1 MLRLRHA
8 LTCTATMIAS
18 VALAVPAMACTG
30 VIIGGDLTEDGSTI
44 FGRTEDLEQNHPKR
58 LLVHP
63 AGEHPSG
70 TVLTG
75 AETGVT
81 FTQPKDSLKYTSIS
95 DVTPEE
101 GRFEEAGFNDK
112 GVAVDVTI
120 SATANKEVQKAD
132 PYTEKG
138 WTEGFLATVLLAN
151 AESARGAVELM
162 ASLVDKDGASEG
174 NILVIGDKS
183 ELWYMEIYSGHQY
196 AAMKYPADR
205 FSIMPNQYWMN
216 EVNCADTG
224 NFICSQDLE
233 KTTRD
238 AGTYAETNGKFDPAR
253 SYNKATMSAGDV
265 SRVWSGIKV
274 LDPGAQAKITDNYF
288 PLLNKPSAQFKKV
301 SIRDVME
308 LQRNRFEG
316 VDDNLAALSQ
326 KVVKDSGLKGLDGQ
340 PVPGAR
346 YPIGNTNSMEAHI
359 FQLPAAGMPTEI
371 PGTLWQT
378 VGTPQGS
385 AYLPYYGNITDTI
398 KPMQSAST
406 TAGDE
411 KSYYWVATDVNLAV
425 DKDRATLTAPVRE
438 YLHFIEDPNIASWS
452 ADNATLAAKHK
463 ADPKAAAAWSTEK
476 FTHISQ
482 ASYDALLAL
491 RESLAVY
498 NQAHTLAA
506 TGGHEL
512 AVAPGQI
519 ILPTVFSVTPD
530 DAAPAPADTQL
541 LAGWNLELTQQL
553 PYGKTRPAPI
563 TTPMSVALML
573 PDGVDPASLSADGV
587 KLLVNGKA
595 IDFQVDTQKGAITF
609 PVGEM
614 GEVALVKAASA
625 PAPTDPVPSAP
636 APSDPAPTDPVPTTP
651 APSVP
656 APGQP
661 TAQPPAPKP
670 GIPVTGTDSDTLLA
684 LGVMALAGGAC
695 TLVIRRRQAA

>member
-1 MLRLRHA
+1 MMRLRRA
-8 LTCTATMIAS
+8 LTCVATMTAS
-18 VALAVPAMACTG
+18 VALAVPALACTG

-44 FGRTEDLEQNHPKR
+44 YGRTEDLEQNHPKR

-63 AGEHPSG
+63 AGEHPVG

-81 FTQPKDSLKYTSIS
+81 FTQPKASLKYTSIS
-95 DVTPEE
+95 DVTPQE
-101 GRFEEAGFNDK
+101 GRFDEAGFNEK
-112 GVAVDVTI
+112 GVGVDVTI
-120 SATANKEVQKAD
+120 SASANKAVQKVD
-132 PYTEKG
+132 PYTAKG

-162 ASLVDKDGASEG
+162 AGLVDKDGASEG
-174 NILVIGDKS
+174 NILVIGDQS
-183 ELWYMEIYSGHQY
+183 ELWYMEVYSGHQY

-205 FSIMPNQYWMN
+205 FSIMPNQFWMN
-216 EVNCADTG
+216 EVNCADTD

-233 KTTRD
+233 KTVRD
-238 AGTYAETNGKFDPAR
+238 AGTYAETKGKFDPAR
-253 SYNKATMSAGDV
+253 SYNRAKMSAGDV

-274 LDPGAQAKITDNYF
+274 LDPGASAKITDNYF
-288 PLLNKPSAQFKKV
+288 PLLNEPSGQFKKV

-316 VDDNLAALSQ
+316 VDDTLAALSQ
-326 KVVKDSGLKGLDGQ
+326 KVVTDSGLKGIDGQ
-340 PVPGAR
+340 PVPGSR

-359 FQLPAAGMPTEI
+359 FQFPAAGMPTEI

-378 VGTPQGS
+378 IGTPQGS

-398 KPMQSAST
+398 KPMQSTST

-452 ADNATLAAKHK
+452 ADNATLAAKHRT
-463 ADPKAAAAWSTEK
+463 DPKAAAVWSTEK

-498 NQAHTLAA
+498 NQSHTLAA
-506 TGGHEL
+506 SGGHEL
-512 AVAPGQI
+512 AVGPGQI
-519 ILPTVFSVTPD
+519 ILPTTFSVTPD
-530 DAAPAPADTQL
+530 DAAPAAAGAQL
-541 LAGWNLELTQQL
+541 LAGWNLALTQQL
-553 PYGKTRPAPI
+553 PYGETRPAPI
-563 TTPMSVALML
+563 ATPMSASLML
-573 PDGVDPASLSADGV
+573 PDGLDPASLNADGV
-587 KLLVNGKA
+587 QLLVNGKA
-595 IDFQVDTQKGAITF
+595 VSFQVDAEKNAITF

-614 GEVALVKAASA
+614 GEVALVQAASA
-625 PAPTDPVPSAP
+625 PAPTEPAPTAPAPTAP
-636 APSDPAPTDPVPTTP
+636 APSQP
-651 APSVP
+651 P

-670 GIPVTGTDSDTLLA
+670 GLPVTGTDSGTVLA
-684 LGVMALAGGAC
+684 LAVTALAGGAC
-695 TLVIRRRQAA
+695 GLLIRRRQAA